1 MRLYESKASERAA
14 WLAYK
19 LANGEKLRTADIVE
33 MTGVSR
39 ATAYRDVD
47 VLSRVLPI
55 AQDEEGYYYLVVEK
69 VVISPY

>member
-1 MRLYESKASERAA
+1 MILAESKASERAA
-14 WLAYK
+14 FLAWK
-19 LANGEKLRTADIVE
+19 LAQGEKLRACDIVE
-33 MTGVSR
+33 LTGVSR

-55 AQDEEGYYYLVVEK
+55 AQDEDGYYYVVER